1 MNFCTNMQM
10 VQLWVHHQDQLLLIL
25 SLVFMKNSGQN
36 NVMRN
41 LNRFII
47 DLQMIFLY
55 YLDNEIIM
63 LNLEIIQTNAF
74 PISKFLL
81 KKKKMESCFS
91 QMQMSPE
98 GNKFVT
104 TVYHKH
110 TFSYVY
116 THFDS
121 LLPTT
126 YKFRMI
132 YILVFRYFFNLFQV
146 E

>member
-1 MNFCTNMQM
+1 
-10 VQLWVHHQDQLLLIL
+10 
-25 SLVFMKNSGQN
+25 MKFSFEEKNGK
-36 NVMRN
+36 
-41 LNRFII
+41 LF
-47 DLQMIFLY
+47 
-55 YLDNEIIM
+55 
-63 LNLEIIQTNAF
+63 F
-74 PISKFLL
+74 PDV
-81 KKKKMESCFS
+81 EV
-91 QMQMSPE
+91 SPE